1 MLKMFYMIRVP
12 RCDSNFS
19 RFIWFPN
26 NDVNAKPRQ
35 YRLTVHLFGAK
46 SRPSVAN
53 FALHHRLNHHG
64 ASDIVRNF
72 YADDFLFSV
81 GSESEAISL

>member
-1 MLKMFYMIRVP
+1 MFG
-12 RCDSNFS
+12 S
-19 RFIWFPN
+19 
-26 NDVNAKPRQ
+26 
-35 YRLTVHLFGAK
+35 K
-46 SRPSVAN
+46 SSPSVAN